1 MQISN
6 IYLAGMGADFDGD
19 QVTVKGVYTDEA
31 NEELNEFM
39 NSKQNFIPFS
49 AYSSRPLCADII
61 QSTYAMSKV
70 LSTQRLT
77 ENIEFA

>member
-1 MQISN
+1 
-6 IYLAGMGADFDGD
+6 
-19 QVTVKGVYTDEA
+19 
-31 NEELNEFM
+31 M

-70 LSTQRLT
+70 LSTQKLT